1 MRTKLLFAYVALFL
15 ASLLSACGNGNEA
28 GVDKLNEVSYA
39 WHYRNLDSTRVY
51 AQRALDRSSHYDDG
65 YAEALNNLAFVSL
78 AKMQYRQ
85 ALRQLN
91 EVQDKT
97 DNQIELLVA
106 DVQLMRLCQRKS
118 RNKDFYDYRE
128 RATRRLRRIREEG
141 IQLSPHQVRRMTYA
155 TSEFH
160 VVASTYFYY
169 VGLTDQSA
177 EALGEIDPDG
187 TIRQDTAQLLCYWY
201 NIGSG
206 GIISGK
212 SKAATAQEEFEYL
225 MRCYV
230 TSQQCG
236 YPYWEAQALQGLSE
250 HLQLPAQRRELLR
263 SNAHLVQFVNVD
275 SMPDSLL
282 AGNLAQR
289 ALDLFTRYGDVYQMA
304 GANRT
309 LAECFWQI
317 RDYRSALICLNRA
330 LRQHKAINQAP
341 DLVASICEQLCL
353 VYSAVDDKVN
363 SDRNRNIYLDL
374 QEQTRQDRLL
384 EARADQLRSSSR
396 QLNVMLGAVILM
408 LLLVV
413 ILLFAFDR
421 MRRRSDA
428 RFSLDTLLS
437 PLRQWQKRNE
447 RHNEQVE
454 ERFEELQEQMEM
466 ERLHLS
472 RHKRRNL
479 EQRAKIQLVNS
490 VMPFIDRMANEV
502 RRLLAHT
509 DSDDVRRQRYEYIT
523 ELTDTINDY
532 NNVLTQWIQMRSGDI
547 RLSIESFTL
556 QSLFD
561 MVGRGKMGF
570 QLKGIELRVVPT
582 TTVVKADRTLTLFM
596 INTMA
601 DNARKF
607 TPSGGRVTISAEQAD
622 TYVEVS
628 VADTGQGMTEEQ
640 CAHVFDR
647 TYTGGHGFGLKN
659 CYGIIEKYRKISR
672 IFQVC
677 DIRVESE
684 PGRGSRFF
692 FRLPK
697 GIARLVVSL
706 WALMAGALGG
716 QSAAQAA
723 PAKAQP
729 RPAHAHALAVQYADS
744 AYFSNINGHYE
755 RTLVFADSC
764 WKYVAPTDT
773 SVILDV
779 SNESAVAA
787 LALHRWD
794 LYRRY
799 NEVYTR
805 LFREASTDS
814 SLPSYV
820 RTMLRSES
828 NKVVA
833 IILLVMLLIVI
844 FPAYYYLYYRHML
857 NYRFCIDRVD
867 RMNRLLLEDI
877 PDDEKLRGIET
888 LGDFSQFDLTDA
900 HKRRLNE
907 IVDKIRE
914 ALRVTID
921 RTSSQQATIELAGD
935 ELRCLKMET
944 AKLHVSNS
952 VLDNCLSTLKHETM
966 YYPSRIRQL
975 VDGSDDNLQSIAEL
989 TDYYQSLYAILSLQA
1004 MRQIGPVRLDRD
1016 LTAYLF
1022 DLLRKLNHNETPPTA
1037 LALRD
1042 ARYAEATVTMGALR
1056 LTDRQCHDLFTPA
1069 TVNLDFLLCRQI
1081 AREMGEA
1088 TNLRACGIAA
1098 DLVDGVPTVRIVMPA
1113 ACAKWVRQTEQQD
1126 NKKYE
1131 RL

>member
-1 MRTKLLFAYVALFL
+1 MCRKLFWAYTAIVL
-15 ASLLSACGNGNEA
+15 ASLLSACGDGNETA
-28 GVDKLNEVSYA
+28 VDKLNEMSYA
-39 WHYRNLDSTRVY
+39 WHYRNLDSTQVY
-51 AQRALDRSSHYDDG
+51 AQRALDLSSSYDDG
-65 YAEALNNLAFVSL
+65 HAEALNNLAFVSL

-91 EVQDKT
+91 EVQDNT

-106 DVQLMRLCQRKS
+106 DVQLMRLCQRES

-128 RATRRLRRIREEG
+128 SAARRLRRIREEG
-141 IQLSPHQVRRMTYA
+141 TRLSAHQKRRMAYA
-155 TSEFH
+155 VSEFH
-160 VVASTYFYY
+160 IVASTYFYY
-169 VGLTDQSA
+169 VGLVGQSA
-177 EALGEIDPDG
+177 DAIDQIDPDG
-187 TIRQDTAQLLCYWY
+187 SIRQDTAQMLCYWY

-206 GIISGK
+206 GIVKGK
-212 SKAATAQEEFEYL
+212 SKEATAQEEFEYL
-225 MRCYV
+225 LRCYV
-230 TSQQCG
+230 ASLQG
-236 YPYWEAQALQGLSE
+236 NYPYWEAQALQGLSE
-250 HLQLPAQRRELLR
+250 HLQLSAQRRALIEA
-263 SNAHLVQFVNVD
+263 NFHLVQYVNVD

-282 AGNLAQR
+282 AGYLAQR

-309 LAECFWQI
+309 LAECYWQI
-317 RDYRSALICLNRA
+317 RDYRSALICLTRA
-330 LRQHKAINQAP
+330 LQQNKAINQAP

-374 QEQTRQDRLL
+374 QEQTRQDRQL

-396 QLNVMLGAVILM
+396 QLNVMLGAVMLM
-408 LLLVV
+408 ILVV
-413 ILLFAFDR
+413 VVLLFAFDR

-447 RHNEQVE
+447 KHNAEVE
-454 ERFEELQEQMEM
+454 ENFEELQEQMEV
-466 ERLHLS
+466 ERRHLS
-472 RHKRRNL
+472 QNRRRNL

-502 RRLLAHT
+502 RRLLART
-509 DSDDVRRQRYEYIT
+509 DTDAVRQQRYEYIT

-547 RLSIESFTL
+547 RLSIESFPL
-556 QSLFD
+556 QPLFD
-561 MVGRGKMGF
+561 LARRSQTAF
-570 QLKGIELRVVPT
+570 RLKGIALEVEPT
-582 TTVVKADRTLTLFM
+582 GAVVKADRTLTLFM
-596 INTMA
+596 INTIA

-607 TPSGGRVTISAEQAD
+607 TPAGGRVTISAEQSEA
-622 TYVEVS
+622 YVEVS
-628 VADTGQGMTEEQ
+628 VADTGQGMTEAQ

-677 DIRVESE
+677 EIRVESE
-684 PGRGSRFF
+684 PGKGSRFF

-697 GIARLVVSL
+697 GIARLLASL
-706 WALMAGALGG
+706 MVLTAGVLGG
-716 QSAAQAA
+716 TSSAQA
-723 PAKAQP
+723 
-729 RPAHAHALAVQYADS
+729 RPADAHAQAVRYADS
-744 AYFSNINGHYE
+744 AYFCNINGHYE
-755 RTLVFADSC
+755 HTLTYADSC
-764 WKYVAPTDT
+764 WKYVSPNDT

-779 SNESAVAA
+779 SNEAAVAA

-799 NEVYTR
+799 NEIYTR

-833 IILLVMLLIVI
+833 IILLVLLLIVI
-844 FPAYYYLYYRHML
+844 FPAYYYLYYRHLL
-857 NYRFCIDRVD
+857 NYRFCIDRVN
-867 RMNRLLLEDI
+867 RINRLLLEDI
-877 PDDEKLRGIET
+877 PDDRKLQGIET

-900 HKRRLNE
+900 HKKNLTE

-914 ALRVTID
+914 ALRVSID

-975 VDGSDDNLQSIAEL
+975 IDGSDDNLQSIAEL
-989 TDYYQSLYAILSLQA
+989 TDYYQTLYAILSLQA
-1004 MRQIGPVRLDRD
+1004 MKQISPVRPDRD

-1022 DLLRKLNHNETPPTA
+1022 DLLRKLNGNVKPPMSLTA
-1037 LALRD
+1037 RD
-1042 ARYAEATVTMGALR
+1042 ARYAEATVVMTVLQ
-1056 LTDRQCHDLFTPA
+1056 LNEQQCHDLFTPG

-1081 AREMGEA
+1081 TREMGEA

-1098 DLVDGVPTVRIVMPA
+1098 ELVDGVATVRIVMPA
-1113 ACAKWVRQTEQQD
+1113 MCAKWVEQTENND
-1126 NKKYE
+1126 NNAYE

>member
-1 MRTKLLFAYVALFL
+1 MRTKFLLAYVALLL
-15 ASLLSACGNGNEA
+15 ACFLSACGNGNEA
-28 GVDKLNEVSYA
+28 EVDRLNEESYA

-51 AQRALDRSSHYDDG
+51 AQRALELSTHYDDG

-85 ALRQLN
+85 ALRQL
-91 EVQDKT
+91 EDVQDKT

-106 DVQLMRLCQRKS
+106 DVQLMRLCQRES
-118 RNKDFYDYRE
+118 RNKDFYDFRL
-128 RATRRLRRIREEG
+128 RASRRLRRIREEG
-141 IQLSPHQVRRMTYA
+141 GNLSPHQKRRVAYA
-155 TSEFH
+155 ASEFRI
-160 VVASTYFYY
+160 VASTYFYY

-177 EALGEIDPDG
+177 AAMDEIDPDG
-187 TIRQDTAQLLCYWY
+187 GLRQDTAQALSYWY

-206 GIISGK
+206 GVIIGK
-212 SKAATAQEEFEYL
+212 SKEETAQEEFEYL

-230 TSQQCG
+230 AAQQAN
-236 YPYWEAQALQGLSE
+236 YPYWKAQALQALSE
-250 HLQLPAQRRELLR
+250 HLQQPAQRWRLLHD
-263 SNAHLVQFVNVD
+263 NANVIQFVNVD

-289 ALDLFTRYGDVYQMA
+289 ALDLFTRYGDVYQVA

-309 LAECFWQI
+309 LAECYWQI
-317 RDYRSALICLNRA
+317 GDYRSALICLTRA
-330 LRQHKAINQAP
+330 LQQNKAINQAP
-341 DLVASICEQLCL
+341 DLVASIREQLCL

-384 EARADQLRSSSR
+384 EARADQLRTSSR

-408 LLLVV
+408 IVVVV
-413 ILLFAFDR
+413 ILLIAFDR

-428 RFSLDTLLS
+428 RFSLDTLLL

-447 RHNEQVE
+447 LHNEEVE
-454 ERFEELQEQMEM
+454 DTFEELQEQMEM
-466 ERLHLS
+466 ERQHLS
-472 RHKRRNL
+472 QNKRRNL

-502 RRLLAHT
+502 HRLLTRT
-509 DSDDVRRQRYEYIT
+509 DTEAVRQQRYEYIT
-523 ELTDTINDY
+523 ELTDIINDY
-532 NNVLTQWIQMRSGDI
+532 NNVLTKWIQMRSGDI
-547 RLSIESFTL
+547 RLSIESFPL

-561 MVGRGKMGF
+561 MVWRGKMGF
-570 QLKGIELRVVPT
+570 QLKGVELRVEPT
-582 TTVVKADRTLTLFM
+582 IAVVKADRTLTLFM

-607 TPSGGRVTISAEQAD
+607 TPAGGRVTISAEQTD

-628 VADTGQGMTEEQ
+628 VADTGQGMTEAQ

-697 GIARLVVSL
+697 GIARLMVSL
-706 WALMAGALGG
+706 CVLVVDALGW
-716 QSAAQAA
+716 QSAAQA
-723 PAKAQP
+723 
-729 RPAHAHALAVQYADS
+729 RPANTHALAVQYADS

-755 RTLVFADSC
+755 RTLIFADSC
-764 WKYVAPTDT
+764 RKYVSPTDT

-787 LALHRWD
+787 LALHRWE
-794 LYRRY
+794 LYRQY
-799 NEVYTR
+799 NQVYTR
-805 LFREASTDS
+805 LFREASSDNN
-814 SLPSYV
+814 LPSYV

-833 IILLVMLLIVI
+833 IILLVLLLIVI
-844 FPAYYYLYYRHML
+844 FPAYYYLYYRHLL
-857 NYRFCIDRVD
+857 NYRFCIDRIN
-867 RMNRLLLEDI
+867 RMNLLLLEDI
-877 PDDEKLRGIET
+877 PDEQKLRGIET
-888 LGDFSQFDLTDA
+888 LGDFSQFDLIDA
-900 HKRRLNE
+900 HKKNLTE

-914 ALRVTID
+914 ALQVSID
-921 RTSSQQATIELAGD
+921 RTSSQQATIELTGD
-935 ELRCLKMET
+935 ELRSLKLET

-975 VDGSDDNLQSIAEL
+975 IDGSDDNLQSMAEL
-989 TDYYQSLYAILSLQA
+989 TDYYQALYAILSLQA
-1004 MRQIGPVRLDRD
+1004 MKQICPVRLDSD
-1016 LTAYLF
+1016 LTHYLF
-1022 DLLRKLNHNETPPTA
+1022 DILRKLNQNEKPPVS
-1037 LALRD
+1037 LAMRD
-1042 ARYAEATVTMGALR
+1042 TRYAEATVVMTR
-1056 LTDRQCHDLFTPA
+1056 LHLTGQQCHDLFTPG

-1098 DLVDGVPTVRIVMPA
+1098 EQTGGVATVRIVMPA
-1113 ACAKWVRQTEQQD
+1113 VCAKWLQFPEH
-1126 NKKYE
+1126 NNNKYE

>member
-1 MRTKLLFAYVALFL
+1 MRAKVLLTVLTL
-15 ASLLSACGNGNEA
+15 LLVSLLSACGNGDEPE
-28 GVDKLNEVSYA
+28 VDKLNETSYA

-51 AQRALDRSSHYDDG
+51 AQRALALSDHYDDG

-85 ALRQLN
+85 ALRQLE

-106 DVQLMRLCQRKS
+106 DVQLMRLCQRES

-128 RATRRLRRIREEG
+128 RAARRLRRIREEG
-141 IQLSPHQVRRMTYA
+141 THLSPHQKRRVTYA
-155 TSEFH
+155 ASEFRI
-160 VVASTYFYY
+160 VASTYFYY

-177 EALGEIDPDG
+177 GAIDEIDPEG
-187 TIRQDTAQLLCYWY
+187 TIRQDTAQVLCYWY

-206 GIISGK
+206 GVITGK
-212 SKAATAQEEFEYL
+212 SKEATAQEEFEYL

-230 TSQQCG
+230 TAQQAG

-250 HLQLPAQRRELLR
+250 HLQQPAQRRMLLS
-263 SNAHLVQFVNVD
+263 SNIPVVQFVNVD
-275 SMPDSLL
+275 GMPDSLL

-289 ALDLFTRYGDVYQMA
+289 ALVLFSRYGDVYQTA

-309 LAECFWQI
+309 LAECYWQI
-317 RDYRSALICLNRA
+317 RDYRSALICLTRA
-330 LRQHKAINQAP
+330 LKQDKAINQAP
-341 DLVASICEQLCL
+341 DLVASIREQLCL

-396 QLNVMLGAVILM
+396 QLNVMLCAVILM
-408 LLLVV
+408 IVLVV
-413 ILLFAFDR
+413 VLLIVFDR
-421 MRRRSDA
+421 MRRRGDA
-428 RFSLDTLLS
+428 RFSLDTLLM

-447 RHNEQVE
+447 EHNEEVE
-454 ERFEELQEQMEM
+454 DNFEELQEQMEV
-466 ERLHLS
+466 ERQHLS
-472 RHKRRNL
+472 QNKRRNL

-502 RRLLAHT
+502 HRLLAHN
-509 DSDDVRRQRYEYIT
+509 DSDAVRHQRYEYIT

-547 RLSIESFTL
+547 RLSIESFPL
-556 QSLFD
+556 QALFD
-561 MVGRGKMGF
+561 MVCRGKMGF
-570 QLKGIELRVVPT
+570 QLKGIELRVEPT
-582 TTVVKADRTLTLFM
+582 TAVVKADRTLTLFM
-596 INTMA
+596 INTIA

-607 TPSGGRVTISAEQAD
+607 TPSGGRVTISAEQTD
-622 TYVEVS
+622 SYVEVS
-628 VADTGQGMTEEQ
+628 VADTGQGMTEDQ

-684 PGRGSRFF
+684 PGHGSRFF

-697 GIARLVVSL
+697 GVVRLLVSL
-706 WALMAGALGG
+706 LMLVGGAFGG
-716 QSAAQAA
+716 QSAVQARTA
-723 PAKAQP
+723 PV
-729 RPAHAHALAVQYADS
+729 HSLAVAYADS

-755 RTLVFADSC
+755 RTLMFADSC
-764 WKYVAPTDT
+764 WKYVSPRDT
-773 SVILDV
+773 SVILDI

-787 LALHRWD
+787 LALHKWD
-794 LYRRY
+794 LYRQY
-799 NEVYTR
+799 NDLYTR
-805 LFREASTDS
+805 LFREASTDN

-833 IILLVMLLIVI
+833 IILLVLLLIVI
-844 FPAYYYLYYRHML
+844 FPAYYYLYYRHLL
-857 NYRFCIDRVD
+857 NYRFCIDRIN
-867 RMNRLLLEDI
+867 RMNLLLLEDI
-877 PDDEKLRGIET
+877 PDAEKLHGIET

-900 HKRRLNE
+900 HKKNLTE

-914 ALRVTID
+914 ALRVSIE

-975 VDGSDDNLQSIAEL
+975 IDGSDDNLQSIAEL
-989 TDYYQSLYAILSLQA
+989 TDYYQALYAILSLQA
-1004 MRQIGPVRLDRD
+1004 MKQIGPIRLDRD
-1016 LTAYLF
+1016 LTSYLF
-1022 DLLRKLNHNETPPTA
+1022 DLLRKLNQNEQPPME

-1042 ARYAEATVTMGALR
+1042 ARYAEATVRMTR
-1056 LTDRQCHDLFTPA
+1056 LSLTEQQCHDLFTPS
-1069 TVNLDFLLCRQI
+1069 TVHLDFLLCRQI

-1098 DLVDGVPTVRIVMPA
+1098 EQTGGVVVIRITMPA
-1113 ACAKWVRQTEQQD
+1113 LCAKWLQHPEHKD
-1126 NKKYE
+1126 NNKYE